1 MPQPGGSIA
10 PTTRLFFL
18 AAFGYRRVVPQ
29 FQSLLDGYRR
39 FHDGPYKEQRQR
51 YDSLANKGQS
61 PKVMVIAC
69 SDSRVDPTL
78 IFDAEPGQMFVLRN
92 VANLVPTF
100 DPNGGQH
107 GVSAAVE
114 YAVTQLKVHH
124 ILVLGH
130 ARCGGIA
137 ASFSG
142 QFDNAEQGAG
152 GFIAAWMAMIAP
164 ARDRIRA
171 AAAMSPDIDA
181 HSALELEAIRIS
193 IANLRSFPFV
203 AAAEVA
209 GTLQLQGA
217 LFDIADGILRVL
229 DKDSGRFA
237 PVEIDWSV

>member
-1 MPQPGGSIA
+1 MPEFRA
-10 PTTRLFFL
+10 
-18 AAFGYRRVVPQ
+18 
-29 FQSLLDGYRR
+29 LLDGYRR
-39 FHDGPYKEQRQR
+39 FHDGPYNEQRQR
-51 YDSLANKGQS
+51 YDALANKGQS

-69 SDSRVDPTL
+69 SDSRVDPTV

-92 VANLVPTF
+92 VANLVPTY

-114 YAVTQLKVHH
+114 YAVTQLEVHH
-124 ILVLGH
+124 VIVLGH

-193 IANLRSFPFV
+193 IGNLRSFPFV
-203 AAAEVA
+203 AAAEAA